1 MELPYTTVNV
11 FTDKPFEGNPLAIV
25 TITASVSLTQE
36 QKQAIA
42 REFNYSET
50 TFVHETTD
58 SHSSSSS
65 ERRFDIFTTHEELP
79 FAGHPTIGTAV
90 FLKPRG
96 VDKLLAKAGPIAIEH
111 TAADSVR
118 AAIPHNTRLHRK
130 RLRDLGPGPH
140 SDAVKQLADAE
151 ADAPVFSI
159 VDGMTF
165 ALVELP
171 SLEALALAKMGPMN
185 FRKHE
190 LLDEGWRDSFI
201 TRYYFVRLGSSSSS
215 TTNTD
220 ETLDDNDDGSRRVVH
235 RIRTRMIEPDIEDP
249 ATGSAACA
257 LSSYLS
263 LHVLDGRDLAF
274 EITQGV
280 EMGRRSNIYVDAT
293 VGEGPDGARR
303 LETLHLGGK
312 ATKVMSGTIFVE

>member
-1 MELPYTTVNV
+1 MELPYTTVDV

-25 TITASVSLTQE
+25 TIPASVSLTQE

-50 TFVHETTD
+50 TFVHETAE
-58 SHSSSSS
+58 SSSSSSSS

-118 AAIPHNTRLHRK
+118 AAIPHNTHLHRK

-165 ALVELP
+165 ALIELP

-190 LLDEGWRDSFI
+190 LLDEGRRDSFI
-201 TRYYFVRLGSSSSS
+201 SRYYFVRLGAP
-215 TTNTD
+215 
-220 ETLDDNDDGSRRVVH
+220 ETLDGGRVVH
-235 RIRTRMIEPDIEDP
+235 RIRTRMIEPDLEDP

-263 LHVLDGRDLAF
+263 LHELAGRDLGF

-280 EMGRRSNIYVDAT
+280 EMGRRSNIFVDAT

-312 ATKVMSGTIFVE
+312 ATRVMSGTIFVR